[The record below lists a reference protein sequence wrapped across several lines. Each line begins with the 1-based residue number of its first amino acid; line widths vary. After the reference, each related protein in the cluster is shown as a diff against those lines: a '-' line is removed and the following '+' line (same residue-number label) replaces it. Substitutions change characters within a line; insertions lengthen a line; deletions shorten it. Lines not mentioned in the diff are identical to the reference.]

1 MIHIPRQFR
10 KLKKKSITF
19 GFTETTESE
28 NVTFNET
35 IVTRGKVKNKSTRKF
50 NSNPVTRSSLDVG
63 KVSKRSTLKDYENS
77 LEKGLK
83 IGSKIS
89 EELFSP
95 RAISEEEEA
104 IEEMS
109 EEELLREYQD
119 ISNALKHDHIK
130 FERRV

>member
-1 MIHIPRQFR
+1 MKNIPRQFR
-10 KLKKKSITF
+10 KLKKESITF

-35 IVTRGKVKNKSTRKF
+35 IVTRGKVKNKSIRKF

-63 KVSKRSTLKDYENS
+63 KVLKRSTLKDYENS

-83 IGSKIS
+83 IG
-89 EELFSP
+89 EELIIP

>member
-50 NSNPVTRSSLDVG
+50 DSNPVTRSSLDVG
-63 KVSKRSTLKDYENS
+63 KVLKRSTLKDYENS

-83 IGSKIS
+83 IG
-89 EELFSP
+89 EELIIP
-95 RAISEEEEA
+95 RPISEEEEA